1 LPVTSVFEY
10 IRSENAPLYRGI
22 MRVFIESKDRFVVQL
37 RLQAVIKGL
46 GDIPDLPEHHVI
58 ESALAQLCEWGNLE
72 PRPDTS
78 SVCSVEDF
86 YNPPHTFQM
95 TRQGEAF
102 ERTLAFYDANSE
114 REHVLQNGCLTD
126 IRFVAQELKQFSQQ
140 PERNAAPIYRSVV
153 LLFAL
158 FEDLSAVAR
167 TLIQKLDGRADL
179 QPPDVRRL
187 VEHSRRLLGELEQEA
202 PVIGQ
207 LVRDIESAGL
217 EQLILVVVR
226 RNMDADK
233 SAMPKTIADA
243 CNEWRLRW
251 ERFRSWFISLP
262 DHRSGLSLLRE
273 RLRASLPAL
282 LRMSA
287 GIQIE
292 GAGRIDRIQ
301 DFRILAKWF
310 AQSASD
316 AEAHVLW
323 RAAFGLSSA
332 RHLLINES
340 TLAEREAQDIPAHT
354 SWLEAPP
361 LRIADSE
368 CRGSSRTDG
377 LSRIIDRSIEKERL
391 AATCQEETRR
401 LLSSQNCFG
410 NGNRIRLS
418 DLQQLAPCEFE
429 LFLDLLGDA
438 VSARVSPADAVEILS
453 GDGCLRVRLE
463 PAGDDHLAR
472 IDTGD
477 GALSGPD
484 LWIRIEQIATEDL
497 PEVVR

>member
-1 LPVTSVFEY
+1 VISVFEY
-10 IRSENAPLYRGI
+10 IHSENAPLYRGI
-22 MRVFIESKDRFVVQL
+22 MRVFIESKDRYVVQL

-46 GDIPDLPEHHVI
+46 GDIPDLPEHHEI

-72 PRPDTS
+72 TRPDTS
-78 SVCSVEDF
+78 SVCTVEDF

-114 REHVLQNGCLTD
+114 REHPLQYGCLTD

-140 PERNAAPIYRSVV
+140 PERNAAHIYRSIV

-158 FEDLSAVAR
+158 FEDLSTAAR
-167 TLIQKLDGRADL
+167 TLIHKLDGRANL

-187 VEHSRRLLGELEQEA
+187 IEHSRRLLGELEQEA

-207 LVRDIESAGL
+207 LLRDIESAGL

-226 RNMDADK
+226 RSMDEGR
-233 SAMPKTIADA
+233 SAAPKTIADA
-243 CNEWRLRW
+243 CSGWRLRW
-251 ERFRSWFISLP
+251 ERIRSWFISLP
-262 DHRSGLSLLRE
+262 HHHSGLSLLRE

-287 GIQIE
+287 GIQVE
-292 GAGRIDRIQ
+292 GAGRIDRIR

-310 AQSASD
+310 AQYASD

-323 RAAFGLSSA
+323 RAAFGLSAA
-332 RHLLINES
+332 RHLLIDES
-340 TLAEREAQDIPAHT
+340 TLVEREVQDIPANT
-354 SWLEAPP
+354 SWLDAPP
-361 LRIADSE
+361 LRIAGSE
-368 CRGSSRTDG
+368 YRGASRTDG
-377 LSRIIDRSIEKERL
+377 LSRIIDRTAEKERL
-391 AATCQEETRR
+391 AAATQEDARR
-401 LLSSQNCFG
+401 LLNSQQRFG

-418 DLQQLAPCEFE
+418 ELEYLAVGEFE

-438 VSARVSPADAVEILS
+438 VSARISAADAVEIVS
-453 GDGCLRVRLE
+453 GDGCLRIRLE
-463 PAGDDHLAR
+463 PARDDRHAT
-472 IDTGD
+472 IDTTD
-477 GALSGPD
+477 GAFSGTD
-484 LWIRIEQIATEDL
+484 LWISIEQIAVEDL
-497 PEVVR
+497 PGVVR